1 MKEDILKNVL
11 QLKSD
16 MINSIVE
23 SVKIPS
29 IIGEA
34 KGNCPFGEN
43 IDKALDHALN
53 LCEKLG
59 FKTYK
64 DKEGYYGYAEIGDGD
79 ELVGVLGHLDVV
91 PSGDKTSWN
100 TEPFAAVIKDGKIYG
115 RGVSDDKGPTIAAI
129 YALKA
134 VLDSGVKLNKRV
146 RFIFGTDEETLWRD
160 IDKYNKNKE
169 EMPSLGFT
177 PDSSF
182 PCINA
187 EKGLLQCILT
197 SNKASAIKLKA
208 GDAFNAVPSSALY
221 NDIKMDEVEKEL
233 SKLDFEFTKTENG
246 INVIGK
252 SVHSAK
258 CYAGINA
265 IVRLCTV
272 LKNIGVETS
281 AINFIVDFIKDAHK
295 GEKIM
300 PNCED
305 VSGTLT
311 INLGK
316 VDFNEDY
323 EKVYLDIRIPVTVK
337 KEELLNALKDK
348 YQSYGFQYEQY
359 AWEAPLYVK
368 ADHFLIKTLTRI
380 YKEETL
386 LDSTPLSSGGATYAR
401 AMDNCVAFGPAFPW
415 TEKTAHMPNEYVGID
430 DLVKAT
436 NIYALAL
443 FELTR

>member
-1 MKEDILKNVL
+1 MKEEILKNVQL
-11 QLKSD
+11 LKSD

-29 IIGEA
+29 LVGEA
-34 KGNCPFGEN
+34 KGNCPFGEE
-43 IDKALDHALN
+43 IDKALDHALE
-53 LCEKLG
+53 LCKKMGL
-59 FKTYK
+59 KTYK
-64 DKEGYYGYAEIGDGD
+64 DKEGYYGYAEIGEGD
-79 ELVGVLGHLDVV
+79 ELVGVLGHLDIV
-91 PSGDKTSWN
+91 PAGDRTSWN
-100 TEPFAAVIKDGKIYG
+100 TEPFGAEIKDGNIYG
-115 RGVSDDKGPTIAAI
+115 RGVCDDKGPTIAAI

-134 VLDSGVKLNKRV
+134 VLDTGAKLNKRV

-160 IDKYNKNKE
+160 IDKYNENKE

-187 EKGLLQCILT
+187 EKGLVQGIIT
-197 SNKASAIKLKA
+197 STKPSAIKLKA

-221 NDIKMDEVEKEL
+221 NDIKMDEVKKEL
-233 SKLDFEFTKTENG
+233 SKLGFEFTENENG

-258 CYAGINA
+258 CFAGINP
-265 IVRLCTV
+265 IVRLCTA
-272 LKNIGVETS
+272 LKNVGVETG
-281 AINFIVDFIKDAHK
+281 AINFIEDFVKDGHK
-295 GEKIM
+295 GEKLM

-311 INLGK
+311 LNLGK
-316 VDFNEDY
+316 VDFNEEY

-337 KEELLNALKDK
+337 KEDVINTLKEK
-348 YQSYGFQYEQY
+348 AKNYGFTYEEY
-359 AWEAPLYVK
+359 SWAAPLYVP
-368 ADHFLIKTLTRI
+368 ADHVLIKTLTKI
-380 YKEETL
+380 YSEETS

-401 AMDNCVAFGPAFPW
+401 AMENCVAFGPIFPW
-415 TEKTAHMPNEYVGID
+415 MEKTEHMPNEYIGIE